1 MDSLVTEKY
10 EELKKEIRDSLHSL
24 KKERDDLK
32 EELRILEDAKDIDT
46 DEVVQALSICFNLK
60 EQYES
65 MDADKQRELLLLCF
79 REITAHRKKKGKDR
93 RKKSDFTGGRLDF
106 VWNESFNTIDLIN
119 WEEMAHISP
128 GTPKEKSKLSIAKDR
143 EAFPNPC

>member
-1 MDSLVTEKY
+1 M
-10 EELKKEIRDSLHSL
+10 RDRLHSL

-32 EELRILEDAKDIDT
+32 EELWILEDAKDIDT

-79 REITAHRKKKGKDR
+79 REITAHRKKKGKGR
-93 RKKSDFTGGRLDF
+93 RKKSDFNGFLHH
-106 VWNESFNTIDLIN
+106 TIGTLNSATCVHKISDL
-119 WEEMAHISP
+119 EMIP
-128 GTPKEKSKLSIAKDR
+128 VKIRITL
-143 EAFPNPC
+143 